1 LSAPPAANCRHDE
14 TPPTKH
20 DETPPTKMRM
30 KRRSCLQRRWARAR
44 RRAATG
50 TGMIVAPVP
59 RADDPRAIMARPTLK
74 DGRPFQHPR
83 RATLLGMRCHLARSP
98 LRPHS
103 LLGHRGHFRAQ
114 AVCGAPRLGGW
125 GALGWGAL
133 GWGAFDWGAT
143 RRGGDSKGLRSRA
156 WLRARRPQQTGGRAH
171 GGCRRRAIWLRS
183 RSASHLQQVHCSIRL
198 SRHPCS

>member
-1 LSAPPAANCRHDE
+1 MSALPAANCR
-14 TPPTKH
+14 H

-59 RADDPRAIMARPTLK
+59 RADDLRAIMARPTLK
-74 DGRPFQHPR
+74 DGRPLQHPR
-83 RATLLGMRCHLARSP
+83 RATLLGMRCHLATSP
-98 LRPHS
+98 LRPHSLRPHS

-133 GWGAFDWGAT
+133 GWGAT
-143 RRGGDSKGLRSRA
+143 RLGGDSKGLKSRA

-171 GGCRRRAIWLRS
+171 GGCRRRDIRLRS